1 MVADCASTSA
11 IWQVEVFSSQ
21 GWPSSG
27 PAWHIGPAVFGETS
41 PRLVEAKGD
50 PLYKP
55 EEHNPT
61 YVEAIDAV
69 GRRLRVEETTV
80 FDVNVTLQLSF

>member
-1 MVADCASTSA
+1 M
-11 IWQVEVFSSQ
+11 
-21 GWPSSG
+21 
-27 PAWHIGPAVFGETS
+27 
-41 PRLVEAKGD
+41 EAKGD